1 MIEKFNHSGDFYRV
15 TACVHPEKTQP
26 MIDAA
31 VALGVPRVFIVRGRG
46 MMHKKKIGFIN
57 VAGLSPSFD
66 ILNLLVPAKTL
77 NSVLNTL
84 VKVGGL
90 DHFGAG
96 SIFASK
102 LHDTWFNSPT
112 LFAGEIPAGHAQ
124 AEYPFQKDLVAISC
138 ICQLNHAEHIAD
150 SAMAAGS
157 PAPTICFG
165 YGHGIRDRLG
175 FFLQLTINPKKEF
188 VELVVGS
195 TEAERVFEDMIVSGR
210 LDQPA
215 QGFIYTRHVDVGLI
229 NTMSF
234 ENTSPYPATMEQ
246 IIKAID
252 QMQGNTKWRS
262 TGTVKS
268 AAVRQRKKLLNLIS
282 LNCIVRRGFG
292 DACSMV
298 AMEAGAGGTS
308 TYFANASPMEKT
320 EGDDLGGTDER
331 EIISLTIGEKQVT
344 PVVSAIAAMKELS
357 GTPVILFASPAPQ
370 AVTYLK

>member
-1 MIEKFNHSGDFYRV
+1 MIEKLNHSTDFYRV
-15 TACVHPEKTQP
+15 TACVHPERSRA

-31 VALGVPRVFIVRGRG
+31 GALGLPRAYIVRGRG

-66 ILNLLVPAKTL
+66 ILNFFVPSQALNMVL
-77 NSVLNTL
+77 NSL
-84 VKVGGL
+84 VKVGAL

-96 SIFASK
+96 SIFASRI
-102 LHDTWFNSPT
+102 HDTWFNSPS
-112 LFAGEIPAGHAQ
+112 LFNGTTPSAHSPF
-124 AEYPFQKDLVAISC
+124 EYAFQKDLVAISC
-138 ICQLNHAEHIAD
+138 ICQLGHAESIAD
-150 SAMAAGS
+150 AAMAAGS
-157 PAPTICFG
+157 PSPTICFG

-195 TEAERVFEDMIVSGR
+195 AEVERVFEAMVKSGHI
-210 LDQPA
+210 DQPA
-215 QGFIYTRHVDVGLI
+215 MGFIYTRHVDVGLI

-234 ENTSPYPATMEQ
+234 ENTTPYPATMEQ
-246 IIKAID
+246 IIKVID
-252 QMQGNTKWRS
+252 EMQGNTKWRS
-262 TGTVKS
+262 TGSVK
-268 AAVRQRKKLLNLIS
+268 AVHQRKKLLNLVS

-308 TYFANASPMEKT
+308 TYYATASPVENT
-320 EGDDLGGTDER
+320 EGEKIGGTDER
-331 EIISLTIGEKQVT
+331 EIVSLTIAEQQVK
-344 PVVSAIAAMKELS
+344 PVVSAIAAMPELAS
-357 GTPVILFASPAPQ
+357 SPVNFYAYPAPQ